1 VNQSSC
7 RKVGIWIAGVHG
19 DISATLI
26 VGALALTKGLTS
38 QAGLTSELPPMNQ
51 LPLATPDNLVFGGI
65 DISDA
70 SLVDTAES
78 LYRTSRTVPR
88 ELLDAVAEELTAINE
103 DILVNSNFRW
113 NPTGP
118 NPGLPTLSE
127 LADEISSG
135 ISAFRDRHSLSHVV
149 VVNLT
154 SSEPEPEISS
164 QHATFEGLQTL
175 INENRKD
182 QISPGILYS
191 YAALSEGCSYLN
203 FTPNHGT
210 TLGGIR
216 ELANQRNLPFYG
228 NDGKT
233 GETLVK
239 TALAPMFAF
248 RNLQVLSW
256 EGVNMLGNNDGKAL
270 NQPANRV
277 AKLRNKGNVLE
288 NILGYEPHSGVD
300 INYVPSLGDWKTAW
314 DLIHFQ
320 GFLDVKMSMQFTWQ
334 GCDSILAAP
343 LVLDMVRFS
352 EFAAR
357 NGEAGPMR
365 HLASFFKDPMDVPE
379 MALHTQFERLLKYTE
394 KHLSSQRTATAKR
407 LNQAG

>member
-1 VNQSSC
+1 MNQSSTN
-7 RKVGIWIAGVHG
+7 KVGVWIAGAHG

-26 VGALALTKGLTS
+26 IGTLALTKGLIS
-38 QAGLTSELPPMNQ
+38 QAGITTELPPMNR
-51 LPLATPDNLVFGGI
+51 LSLARPGDLIFGGM
-65 DISDA
+65 DISDL
-70 SLVDTAES
+70 SLVDSAES
-78 LYRTSRTVPR
+78 LYKTSRTLSR
-88 ELLDAVAEELTAINE
+88 ELLDAVTEELGIINE
-103 DILVNSNFRW
+103 DILVNNNFKW
-113 NPTGP
+113 NPAGP
-118 NPGLPTLSE
+118 NPSMPTLTE
-127 LADEISSG
+127 LADEITSG
-135 ISAFRDRHSLSHVV
+135 IDAFRERHNLSHVV

-164 QHATFEGLQTL
+164 QHATIEGLQTL
-175 INENRKD
+175 ISKNRKD
-182 QISPGILYS
+182 HISPSILLVYT
-191 YAALSEGCSYLN
+191 ALTASCSYLN
-203 FTPNHGT
+203 FTPNYGT
-210 TLGGIR
+210 KLGGIR
-216 ELANQRNLPFYG
+216 ALAQQQCLPFYG

-256 EGVNMLGNNDGKAL
+256 EGTNMLGNNDGKTL
-270 NQPANRV
+270 HQPANRV
-277 AKLRNKGNVLE
+277 AKLRNKGHVLE

-357 NGEAGPMR
+357 NGEAGPMQ

-394 KHLSSQRTATAKR
+394 KHLSNQQATTASR

>member
-1 VNQSSC
+1 MHKSSTN
-7 RKVGIWIAGVHG
+7 RTTKTGLWIAGAHG
-19 DISATLI
+19 DLSATLI
-26 VGALALTKGLTS
+26 TGTLALSKGLTS
-38 QAGLTSELPPMNQ
+38 QTGLTTALPPMNQ
-51 LPLATPDNLVFGGI
+51 LPLISPNQLVFGGI
-65 DISDA
+65 DIKSTSLNDA
-70 SLVDTAES
+70 AES
-78 LYRTSRTVPR
+78 LYRNSGTISR
-88 ELLDAVAEELTAINE
+88 ELLDAVSEDLKTIDE
-103 DILVNSNFRW
+103 DILVNSNLGW
-113 NPTGP
+113 HPSEPT
-118 NPGLPTLSE
+118 SE
-127 LADEISSG
+127 TTSSLVTEIRAGISS
-135 ISAFRDRHSLSHVV
+135 FKEKHNLRHVV

-154 SSEPEPEISS
+154 SSEPDPQLSS
-164 QHATFEGLQTL
+164 SHDTLDGLQKL
-175 INENRKD
+175 IDENHKA
-182 QISPGILYS
+182 QLSSGILYS
-191 YAALSEGCSYLN
+191 YTALMEGCTYLN
-203 FTPNHGT
+203 FTPNQGT

-216 ELANQRNLPFYG
+216 ELAEQQGVPFYG

-270 NQPANRV
+270 HQSANRA

-314 DLIHFQ
+314 NLIHFQ

-343 LVLDMVRFS
+343 LVLDMVRLS

-357 NGEAGPMR
+357 NKESGPMK
-365 HLASFFKDPMDVPE
+365 HLASFFKSPMDVPE

-394 KHLSSQRTATAKR
+394 KHLQKIDC
-407 LNQAG
+407 

>member
-1 VNQSSC
+1 MNQSSTN
-7 RKVGIWIAGVHG
+7 KVGVWIAGAHG

-26 VGALALTKGLTS
+26 VGTLALTKGLTS
-38 QAGLTSELPPMNQ
+38 QAGLTTELPPMNQ
-51 LPLATPDNLVFGGI
+51 LPLVSPGNLVFGGM
-65 DISDA
+65 DISDV

-78 LYRTSRTVPR
+78 LYQTSRTVPR
-88 ELLDAVAEELTAINE
+88 ELLDAVAEELAAINK

-113 NPTGP
+113 NPAGP
-118 NPGLPTLSE
+118 NPGLPTLTE
-127 LADEISSG
+127 LADEISAG
-135 ISAFRDRHSLSHVV
+135 ISAFRERHNLSHLV

-154 SSEPEPEISS
+154 SSEPEPAISS
-164 QHATFEGLQTL
+164 QHATLDGLQTL
-175 INENRKD
+175 INENHKD
-182 QISPGILYS
+182 QISPSILLV
-191 YAALSEGCSYLN
+191 YAALTAGCSYLN

-210 TLGGIR
+210 KLGGIR
-216 ELANQRNLPFYG
+216 ELAQQQNLPFYG

-256 EGVNMLGNNDGKAL
+256 EGTNMLGNNDGKAL
-270 NQPANRV
+270 HQPANRV

-357 NGEAGPMR
+357 SGETGPMR

-394 KHLSSQRTATAKR
+394 KHLLNQQTATASR